1 MGEEIAKTRF
11 EPADFDR
18 FAERLAAETELAGQ
32 LFREKRFS
40 EEGFTIGFE
49 IEAWLLDHGYFPNS
63 INEKF
68 LATLDHAMV
77 VPELSR
83 FNIELNCTPRKLEG
97 NVFSAVAGELGELW
111 AHCNRVAHGL
121 DANIV
126 LIGTLPT
133 IREDDLTLK
142 NISALKR
149 YCALNNEVLR
159 RRNGRPLRV
168 DIKGREHLLTDHG
181 DVMLEAATTSFQV
194 HLKTPARLAHRYFN
208 ASLIASG
215 PVMAVSANAPF
226 LFGKSL
232 WDETRI
238 PLFEQAVDIDGAR
251 SKNHRVTFGNGYLDS
266 SIFEIVQENRDRYAP
281 LLPIAFDEKPEALRH
296 LRLHNGTIWRW
307 NRPLI
312 GFEEDGQPHL
322 RIEHRILPAGPT
334 FLDMMA
340 NAALYVGLVHEL
352 VETGFD
358 ESGDLPFAEAKANF
372 YAAARHGMAAEL
384 YWPPHGRTVAE
395 TLLLDEIIPMAA
407 AGLRKLGIEEDSTR
421 FLDIVLARVRG
432 RRSGAD
438 WQREALSARDGN
450 FFQMMAAYCERQRAG
465 APVYEW
471 EA

>member
-1 MGEEIAKTRF
+1 MGEEIAKTEF

-18 FAERLAAETELAGQ
+18 FAERLRTETDLAGK
-32 LFREKRFS
+32 LFREKKFS

-49 IEAWLLDHGYFPNS
+49 IEAWLLDHGYYPSS
-63 INEKF
+63 INETF
-68 LATLDHAMV
+68 LKTLDHEMV

-83 FNIELNCTPRKLEG
+83 FNIELNCTPRRLAG
-97 NVFSAVAGELGELW
+97 NVFSAVAAELGELW
-111 AHCNRVAHGL
+111 THCNRVAHGL

-133 IREDDLTLK
+133 IREADLNLD
-142 NISALKR
+142 NISPLKR
-149 YCALNNEVLR
+149 YYALNHEVLR
-159 RRNGRPLRV
+159 RRNGRPIRV
-168 DIKGREHLLTDHG
+168 DIKGREHLLTDHV

-208 ASLIASG
+208 ASLMASG
-215 PVMAVSANAPF
+215 PVMAASPNAPY

-251 SKNHRVTFGNGYLDS
+251 SKNRRVTFGNGYLKS
-266 SIFEIVQENRDRYAP
+266 SIFEIVEDNQNHYP
-281 LLPIAFDEKPEALRH
+281 GLLPIVFDEKPEALRH

-312 GFEEDGQPHL
+312 GFEENGEPHL
-322 RIEHRILPAGPT
+322 RIEHRILPAGPS

-340 NAALYVGLVHEL
+340 NAALYIGLVHEL
-352 VETGFD
+352 VDTGLDETG
-358 ESGDLPFAEAKANF
+358 ELRFADAKSNF
-372 YAAARHGMAAEL
+372 YAAAQHGLDADL
-384 YWPPHGRTVAE
+384 FWPPTGSVKAD

-407 AGLRKLGIEEDSTR
+407 EGLRKLGIEEDRIR
-421 FLDIVLARVRG
+421 FLDIVAARAKG
-432 RRSGAD
+432 RRSGAA
-438 WQREALSARDGN
+438 WQRESLAARDGN
-450 FFQMMAAYCERQRAG
+450 FFQMMAAYCERQRSA

-471 EA
+471 DT